1 MSQALKLTI
10 ATPLAVVIDADDVT
24 YLRAEDDTGAFGIL
38 PGHADFLTTL
48 VVSVV
53 TWRRGETTHNVAVR
67 GGVLTAEKGSRVSI
81 VTPEAVGE
89 ETLAALGDAVLD
101 KLRAEKESQEAS
113 RLAGTRMELA
123 ALRQLER
130 YLATGSTRFHQDGGS
145 PRMPDT
151 SRPDTMSGVAEE

>member
-1 MSQALKLTI
+1 MNRDLKLTI
-10 ATPLAVVIDADDVT
+10 ATPLAVVVESDSVT

-53 TWRRGETTHNVAVR
+53 TWHNGDNTHNVAVR
-67 GGVLTAEKGSRVSI
+67 GGVLTVEGGNRISI

-89 ETLAALGDAVLD
+89 ETLVALGDAVLD
-101 KLRAEKESQEAS
+101 KLRAEKESEEAS

-130 YLATGSTRFHQDGGS
+130 YLATGSTRFHQDGKS
-145 PRMPDT
+145 PRMSDT
-151 SRPDTMSGVAEE
+151 SRPDAMSGATEE